1 MNRVPFPPTPLPP
14 MPPGGGLD
22 SEQLPA
28 ILLIMLVLLALLAAI
43 NWLTLWRVA
52 RLGRLQKELSQ
63 AQMGLAQAV
72 LASRVGEGGSHAA
85 LCRIVSSVVGQPVK
99 DLTPL
104 RGSVAP
110 TYLLFREDG
119 TRRRLLLAAAG
130 DLKTVMQA
138 EGIRQSRLPWRRHP
152 VHAVDPKA
160 AGPLVQEEI
169 ASAWEALAP
178 KLDLPG
184 SAPTVK
190 GWKLAVLPP
199 EELA

>member
-1 MNRVPFPPTPLPP
+1 MNSIPNPLAPLPP
-14 MPPGGGLD
+14 MPSGGGFD
-22 SEQLPA
+22 EQQLHV
-28 ILLIMLVLLALLAAI
+28 ILLIVVALFALLAAI

-52 RLGRLQKELSQ
+52 RLGRLQKELAQ

-72 LASRVGEGGSHAA
+72 LASRAGEGDPHAA
-85 LCRIVSSVVGQPVK
+85 LCRIISSVVGQPVK

-104 RGSVAP
+104 RGSIAP

-130 DLKTVMQA
+130 DLKAAMRTEVI
-138 EGIRQSRLPWRRHP
+138 GQSHLPWRRHP

-160 AGPLVQEEI
+160 AGPLAREEI
-169 ASAWEALAP
+169 ANAWVALAP

-184 SAPTVK
+184 SMPVIK